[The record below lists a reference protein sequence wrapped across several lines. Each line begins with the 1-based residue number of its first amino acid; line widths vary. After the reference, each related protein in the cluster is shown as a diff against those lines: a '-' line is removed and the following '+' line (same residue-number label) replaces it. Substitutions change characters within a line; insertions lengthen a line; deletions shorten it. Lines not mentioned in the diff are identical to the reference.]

1 MEACAG
7 TGLGRVCGLSPEGAP
22 TVSGADACV
31 GELYSAAAAV
41 SSIRSRVR
49 DVSSLMPGPIVE
61 AMVIERM

>member
-1 MEACAG
+1 VEACAG

-22 TVSGADACV
+22 TVSGADACA
-31 GELYSAAAAV
+31 GELYSAAAV

-61 AMVIERM
+61 AIVIERM